1 MNEEL
6 VAVLD
11 LGSTKA
17 VCLAASADEKG
28 EVKVESVATTPC
40 SAMKKGVLVDPEEA
54 ARAIDLVVGRVEK
67 DTGQTVHSM
76 YVGFG
81 GTQFECMNGQGLKI
95 VIPKGRQVTNQDV
108 LEVINHSQSLVLGA
122 DKEQMQVIP
131 REFRVDGE
139 RNIQKPI
146 GMPASKLEVFTCI
159 VAGNVSAIQTYDR
172 AVKNAGKKIEQLVLS
187 PLASGIGVL
196 TTEEMELGSLVIDI
210 GGGTTSVS
218 IFANGS
224 LAYSAVIPAGSNYV
238 TSDISQLLKTSQDE
252 AERLKTTYGSAY
264 ADLIPDTERVDVRK
278 DGQTTVRPMQRKV
291 LCEIIESR
299 MREIGKLVMHH
310 VEKSGYYA
318 SLPGGVVLTGGGAQL
333 ANTDKLFQD
342 QLKHL
347 RVRVA
352 EPDFGK
358 KLGKQ
363 VGMATAAGLARYALQ
378 CREDLSPSSDGPM
391 WRTKVRSLFSM
402 ISGR

>member
-1 MNEEL
+1 MNEDL

-17 VCLAASADEKG
+17 VCLAASADDKG

-40 SAMKKGVLVDPEEA
+40 NAMKKGSLADPQEA
-54 ARAIDLVVGRVEK
+54 TRAIELLTSRVEK
-67 DTGQTVHSM
+67 ETGRPVHSL

-81 GTQFECMNGQGLKI
+81 GTQFECVNGQGLKI
-95 VIPKGRQVTNQDV
+95 VVPKGRQITNQDV
-108 LEVINHSQSLVLGA
+108 LEVINHSQSLVLPP
-122 DKEQMQVIP
+122 DREQLQVIP

-139 RNIQKPI
+139 RNVQKPI
-146 GMPASKLEVFTCI
+146 GMSASKLEAFTCI
-159 VAGNVSAIQTYDR
+159 VTGQTSVTEAYTR
-172 AVKNAGKKIEQLVLS
+172 AVRNAGKKVEQFVLA

-196 TTEEMELGSLVIDI
+196 TAEEMDLGALVIDI

-218 IFANGS
+218 VFTNGS
-224 LAYSAVIPAGSNYV
+224 LAYSAVIPAGSFYV
-238 TSDISQLLKTSQDE
+238 TSDISQLLKTSIEE

-264 ADLIPDTERVDVRK
+264 ANVIPDTERVDVMQV
-278 DGQTTVRPMQRKV
+278 GQTSMRPMQRKV
-291 LCEIIESR
+291 LCEIVESR

-352 EPDFGK
+352 EPDLGK
-358 KLGKQ
+358 KHGKQ
-363 VGMATAAGLARYALQ
+363 PGMATVAGLARYALQ
-378 CREDLSPSSDGPM
+378 CREDVSPTSDGPM
-391 WRTKVRSLFSM
+391 WRTKVRTLFSM

>member
-6 VAVLD
+6 VTVLD

-28 EVKVESVATTPC
+28 ELRVESVATTPC
-40 SAMKKGVLVDPEEA
+40 SAMKKGALVDAQEA
-54 ARAIDLVVGRVEK
+54 SRAIELVTGRVEK
-67 DTGQTVHSM
+67 DTGRPIESLV
-76 YVGFG
+76 VGFG

-108 LEVINHSQSLVLGA
+108 LEVINHSQSMNLGT
-122 DKEQMQVIP
+122 DREQLQVIP

-146 GMPASKLEVFTCI
+146 GMAAGKLEVFTCI
-159 VAGNVSAIQTYDR
+159 VAGDVSALQSFDK
-172 AVKNAGKKIEQLVLS
+172 AVRNAGKKVEQFVLA

-196 TTEEMELGSLVIDI
+196 TTEEMELGALVIDI

-218 IFANGS
+218 VFTNGS

-238 TSDISQLLKTSQDE
+238 SSDISQLLKTSLEE

-264 ADLIPDTERVDVRK
+264 AGVIPDTERVDVMQES
-278 DGQTTVRPMQRKV
+278 QTSLRPMQRKV

-310 VEKSGYYA
+310 VEKSGFYA

-333 ANTDKLFQD
+333 PNTDKLFQD

-347 RVRVA
+347 RVRVS

-363 VGMATAAGLARYALQ
+363 QGMATAAGLARYALQ
-378 CREDLSPSSDGPM
+378 CREDVSPSGDGPM
-391 WRTKVRSLFSM
+391 WRTKVRSLFSI